1 MHAGISLVVVSG
13 DGELTEGET
22 VEMECAAGVLDAN
35 SILVLFRFNERVM
48 AYCRPFQS
56 VPKVYHKSW
65 TIYRR
70 NDSSSNCV
78 LRIAAVKASDSGQYT
93 CEGFLPAD
101 HLALTSNTITMTVME
116 DPSNTGI
123 IVGPSVAI
131 VIVLVACI
139 VLIVLVAVCKRQNK
153 IMKQKMLKT
162 LEHGGGGGGGGLE
175 SVTNGSNTATD
186 RHEGT

>member
-13 DGELTEGET
+13 DSELTEGET

-65 TIYRR
+65 TIYHR

-78 LRIAAVKASDSGQYT
+78 LGIAAVKASDSGQYT

-116 DPSNTGI
+116 DPSNTYRNNSRTISGSCHCI
-123 IVGPSVAI
+123 SSV
-131 VIVLVACI
+131 
-139 VLIVLVAVCKRQNK
+139 
-153 IMKQKMLKT
+153 
-162 LEHGGGGGGGGLE
+162 H
-175 SVTNGSNTATD
+175 SVNCTCCSL
-186 RHEGT
+186 

>member
-1 MHAGISLVVVSG
+1 MHAGISLDVVRG
-13 DGELTEGET
+13 DSELTEGET
-22 VEMECAAGVLDAN
+22 VEMECAAGVVDAN

-56 VPKVYHKSW
+56 APTVYHDSW

-78 LRIAAVKASDSGQYT
+78 LRIAPVKASDSGPYT
-93 CEGFLPAD
+93 CEGFLPATD
-101 HLALTSNTITMTVME
+101 LALTSNTITMTVME
-116 DPSNTGI
+116 DPSKTGI
-123 IVGPSVAI
+123 IVGPI
-131 VIVLVACI
+131 VSAVIALVACI

-153 IMKQKMLKT
+153 IIKQKMLKT
-162 LEHGGGGGGGGLE
+162 LEHGGGGSGLD
-175 SVTNGSNTATD
+175 SITNGSNTAAD

>member
-13 DGELTEGET
+13 DSELTEGET
-22 VEMECAAGVLDAN
+22 MEMECAAGVLDAN

-93 CEGFLPAD
+93 CEGFLPAN

-123 IVGPSVAI
+123 IVGPSVA
-131 VIVLVACI
+131 VAIVLVACI
-139 VLIVLVAVCKRQNK
+139 VLIVLVAVCKRTK
-153 IMKQKMLKT
+153 
-162 LEHGGGGGGGGLE
+162 
-175 SVTNGSNTATD
+175 S
-186 RHEGT
+186 